1 MHVDIWNL
9 RALSSGVLNVLNAII
24 FGIWHVKLQNM
35 SFIRCSICVIFLE
48 HATVRSHIWKRTVH
62 LYYNLYYFF
71 ILAGPTATVSLSP
84 LSSLCLLISFTEMYQ
99 LSLSHFI
106 SLLSLSLSL
115 SLLHV
120 TASLSD
126 KTQAGASSHV
136 TPRHTNPIYTLR
148 SPSTNTA
155 TQTRPTTST
164 TTHGL
169 ITMPRHAAELV
180 VPSTTL
186 SEPPTI
192 GFLLIGLQWWV
203 LLLGLFD
210 LGCGFVWFG
219 CVFCRADLSSCVCV
233 FFFF

>member
-1 MHVDIWNL
+1 ML
-9 RALSSGVLNVLNAII
+9 QYALIFESVLFTFTII
-24 FGIWHVKLQNM
+24 YIT
-35 SFIRCSICVIFLE
+35 FLF
-48 HATVRSHIWKRTVH
+48 S
-62 LYYNLYYFF
+62 L
-71 ILAGPTATVSLSP
+71 GPLPLSP
-84 LSSLCLLISFTEMYQ
+84 HLLFLLSVSSSPSPKCIS
-99 LSLSHFI
+99 SLSHFI

-115 SLLHV
+115 LHD

-210 LGCGFVWFG
+210 LGCGFV
-219 CVFCRADLSSCVCV
+219 
-233 FFFF
+233 